1 MTQYAG
7 LSGYNIRLYGEPTC
21 RIYVYQCNACG
32 ERMDK
37 LQKISDPVL
46 VDCPL
51 CGQPA
56 LQKMVTAA
64 GFRLKGSG
72 WYETDF
78 KTEGKRNLA
87 GDQDA
92 ADKKADSKPTMRTAE
107 NPTARKPTIKPT
119 IKPAS
124 RPVTAMT
131 SPKLQSLKLIT
142 RPST

>member
-1 MTQYAG
+1 M
-7 LSGYNIRLYGEPTC
+7 P
-21 RIYVYQCNACG
+21 IYVYQCNACG

-87 GDQDA
+87 GDQET
-92 ADKKADSKPTMRTAE
+92 ADKKAESKDHADSKTPDGKADHKSD
-107 NPTARKPTIKPT
+107 NKADNKAS
-119 IKPAS
+119 KPAS
-124 RPVTAMT
+124 DSKVK
-131 SPKLQSLKLIT
+131 PKTGAKAKTET

>member
-1 MTQYAG
+1 M
-7 LSGYNIRLYGEPTC
+7 P
-21 RIYVYQCNACG
+21 IYVYQCNACG

-87 GDQDA
+87 GDQEAGDKNA
-92 ADKKADSKPTMRTAE
+92 ESKENADSKSPDKKADQKADNIAS
-107 NPTARKPTIKPT
+107 
-119 IKPAS
+119 KPAS
-124 RPVTAMT
+124 DNKAK
-131 SPKLQSLKLIT
+131 PKTGDKGKTET

>member
-1 MTQYAG
+1 M
-7 LSGYNIRLYGEPTC
+7 P
-21 RIYVYQCNACG
+21 IYVYQCNACG

-87 GDQDA
+87 GDQET
-92 ADKKADSKPTMRTAE
+92 ADKKADSKDNADSKLPDSKADHKTDNKAS
-107 NPTARKPTIKPT
+107 
-119 IKPAS
+119 KPAS
-124 RPVTAMT
+124 DSKVKPKTADKAKT
-131 SPKLQSLKLIT
+131 DT

>member
-1 MTQYAG
+1 MVIFW
-7 LSGYNIRLYGEPTC
+7 NIDMP
-21 RIYVYQCNACG
+21 IYVYQCNACG
-32 ERMDK
+32 ERLEK

-46 VDCPL
+46 VDCPF

-87 GDQDA
+87 GDQET
-92 ADKKADSKPTMRTAE
+92 ADKKADSKDNADSKSPDKKADHKAD
-107 NPTARKPTIKPT
+107 NKADNKAS
-119 IKPAS
+119 KPAS
-124 RPVTAMT
+124 DSKAK
-131 SPKLQSLKLIT
+131 PKTGDKGKTET
-142 RPST
+142 RSST